1 MRSLTFKLILAF
13 LVVAL
18 TGVALVA
25 VLAMRTTATQFDKF
39 VVERNREELVE
50 QFSNYYLAYR
60 SWEGVTEALPF
71 FAAGVP
77 LFDAGGSP
85 SPFRDLI
92 PEEERAGPRGGS
104 PIAVVDT
111 GGTVVLPGMG
121 YQVGEVAAESDR
133 NDGTPIVA
141 EGEQVGLLL
150 QGPSPFDRTLAGA
163 EALFLSRVN
172 RVLLIGA
179 IGAAIVALLLG
190 ILLARTLSRPIRE
203 LTAATRAVAL
213 GDLEQ
218 KVPVRSQDELGELAT
233 SFNQMSADL
242 TKARELR
249 RQMTADIAHDLRTPL
264 SIILGHSEA
273 LSEGVLPPSS
283 ETYHVLHEEAKRLN
297 RMVEELRTLSLA
309 EAGEL
314 ELSLRPVSP
323 GDLLA
328 RTVAAYTPQ
337 AEKKGVALLL
347 DTGHDHPAIEVD
359 PDRMAQVLDNL
370 MSNALRFTPEGGQ
383 VHLSAKSDR
392 GQVQLI
398 VEDNGPGVPPEE
410 VPYIFTRF
418 YRGDKARSSQEG
430 SSGLGLAIARSIV
443 EAHGG
448 RISATSEPGQG
459 VRFIVELPAAG

>member
-25 VLAMRTTATQFDKF
+25 ILAMRTTAAQFDKF
-39 VVERNREELVE
+39 VVERNREDLVE
-50 QFSNYYLAYR
+50 QFGSYYVAYG
-60 SWEGVTEALPF
+60 SWEGITDALPF
-71 FAAGVP
+71 FGT
-77 LFDAGGSP
+77 GGSP
-85 SPFRDLI
+85 GPFRDLI
-92 PEEERAGPRGGS
+92 PEEERAGLRGGN
-104 PIAVVDT
+104 PFAVVEK
-111 GGTVVLPGMG
+111 GGTVVLPGLG
-121 YQVGEVAAESDR
+121 YQVGDVASESDR
-133 NDGTPIVA
+133 DDGAPIVVD
-141 EGEQVGLLL
+141 GEQVGLLL
-150 QGPSPFDRTLAGA
+150 QGSSPIGRTLAGA

-242 TKARELR
+242 RKARELR

-264 SIILGHSEA
+264 SIILGHAEA

-283 ETYHVLHEEAKRLN
+283 ETYHVLHEEAKRLS

-314 ELSLRPVSP
+314 DLVPRPVSP
-323 GDLLA
+323 EDLLA
-328 RTVAAYTPQ
+328 RTVAAYGPQ
-337 AEKKGVALLL
+337 AEKKGVELTL
-347 DTGHDHPAIEVD
+347 DAGHDLPDIDVD
-359 PDRMAQVLDNL
+359 PDRMVQVLDNI
-370 MSNALRFTPEGGQ
+370 MSNALRFTPEGGRVQ
-383 VHLSAKSDR
+383 LSARDDR

-398 VEDNGPGVPPEE
+398 VEDDGPGIPAEE

-418 YRGDKARSSQEG
+418 YRGDKARSGQEG

-448 RISATSEPGQG
+448 QISAESKKGQG
-459 VRFIVELPAAG
+459 MRFIVELPASRLA

>member
-25 VLAMRTTATQFDKF
+25 ILAVRTTAAQFDKF
-39 VVERNREELVE
+39 VVERNREDLVE
-50 QFSNYYLAYR
+50 QFGNFFLAYG

-71 FAAGVP
+71 FGT
-77 LFDAGGSP
+77 GGSP
-85 SPFRDLI
+85 APFRDLI
-92 PEEERAGPRGGS
+92 QGEERAGLRGGS
-104 PIAVVDT
+104 PIAVVDSE
-111 GGTVVLPGMG
+111 GTVVIPGMG
-121 YQVGEVAAESDR
+121 YQVGVVASESNRD
-133 NDGTPIVA
+133 DGTPILVN
-141 EGEQVGLLL
+141 GEQVGLLL
-150 QGPSPFDRTLAGA
+150 QGSNPIGRTLAGA

-172 RVLLIGA
+172 RVLFIGA
-179 IGAAIVALLLG
+179 IGAAVVALLLG

-283 ETYHVLHEEAKRLN
+283 ETYHVLHEEAKRLS
-297 RMVEELRTLSLA
+297 RMVDELRTLSLA

-314 ELSLRPVSP
+314 DLVLRPISP
-323 GDLLA
+323 EDLLA
-328 RTVAAYTPQ
+328 RTVAAFLPQ
-337 AEKKGVALLL
+337 AEKKGVELVL
-347 DTGHDHPAIEVD
+347 DAGHDLPDVDVD
-359 PDRMAQVLDNL
+359 PDRIAQVLDNL
-370 MSNALRFTPEGGQ
+370 MSNALRFTPEGGRVQ
-383 VHLSAKSDR
+383 LSAKGDR

-398 VEDNGPGVPPEE
+398 VEDDGPGVPAEE
-410 VPYIFTRF
+410 VSYIFSRF
-418 YRGDKARSSQEG
+418 YRGDKARSGQEG

-448 RISATSEPGQG
+448 RISAASEQGQG

>member
-25 VLAMRTTATQFDKF
+25 ILAARTTAAQFDKF
-39 VVERNREELVE
+39 VVERNREDLVE
-50 QFSNYYLAYR
+50 LFGNYYLNYG
-60 SWEGVTEALPF
+60 SWAGLNEALPRSGVEG
-71 FAAGVP
+71 FAR
-77 LFDAGGSP
+77 
-85 SPFRDLI
+85 PFRDLI
-92 PEEERAGPRGGS
+92 PAEDRAGLRGGN
-104 PIAVVDT
+104 PIAVVDLE
-111 GGTVVLPGMG
+111 GVVVLPGMG
-121 YQVGEVAAESDR
+121 YQLGEVVPESER
-133 NDGTPIVA
+133 EDGQPIIVD
-141 EGEQVGLLL
+141 GEEVGQLI
-150 QGPSPFDRTLAGA
+150 QGASPIDRTLAGA
-163 EALFLSRVN
+163 EALFLRRVN
-172 RVLLIGA
+172 QVLLVGA
-179 IGAAIVALLLG
+179 IGAAVVALLLG
-190 ILLARTLSRPIRE
+190 IILARTLSRPIRE

-213 GDLEQ
+213 GDIEQ
-218 KVPVRSQDELGELAT
+218 EVPVRSQDELGELAA

-283 ETYHVLHEEAKRLN
+283 ETYQVLHEEAKRLN

-314 ELSLRPVSP
+314 DLTLRPVSAE
-323 GDLLA
+323 DLLA
-328 RTVAAYTPQ
+328 RTVAAYRPQ
-337 AEKKGVALLL
+337 AEKRGVELVL
-347 DTGHDHPAIEVD
+347 DAGQNLPNLEVD
-359 PDRMAQVLDNL
+359 PDRIAQVLDNL

-383 VHLSAKSDR
+383 VRLSAKSDR
-392 GQVQLI
+392 GLVQLI
-398 VEDNGPGVPPEE
+398 IEDDGPGLPAEE

-418 YRGDKARSSQEG
+418 YRGDKARPSQEG

-448 RISATSEPGQG
+448 RISASSELGQG
-459 VRFIVELPAAG
+459 VRVVVELPAAG